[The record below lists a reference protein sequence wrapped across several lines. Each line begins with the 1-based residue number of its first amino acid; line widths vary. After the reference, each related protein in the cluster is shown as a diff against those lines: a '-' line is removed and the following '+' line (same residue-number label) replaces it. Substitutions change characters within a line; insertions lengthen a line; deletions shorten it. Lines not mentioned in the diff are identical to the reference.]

1 MLLEIYLPGLVLLCA
16 PSMPEL
22 LKAILISYGGL
33 GGLAFVTDSAIQ
45 RLLAKH
51 KGAVSEQDKS
61 ATHHQQG
68 YQIGT
73 KHPAKW
79 LSSLKQT
86 HGEVVFVLLTMANI
100 RSEGKLCS
108 DIHTLERERVTI
120 DQGKAKKKLLS
131 CI

>member
-1 MLLEIYLPGLVLLCA
+1 
-16 PSMPEL
+16 MPEL
-22 LKAILISYGGL
+22 LKAILISHGGL
-33 GGLAFVTDSAIQ
+33 GGLAFATHSAIQ

-51 KGAVSEQDKS
+51 KAAVSEQDES

-68 YQIGT
+68 YQTGT

-79 LSSLKQT
+79 LSSLKKT

-108 DIHTLERERVTI
+108 DIHTLEREQVTI
-120 DQGKAKKKLLS
+120 DQGKAKKLLS

>member
-22 LKAILISYGGL
+22 LKAILISHGGL
-33 GGLAFVTDSAIQ
+33 GGLAFVTHSAIQ
-45 RLLAKH
+45 RLLTKH
-51 KGAVSEQDKS
+51 KAAVSEQDES

-79 LSSLKQT
+79 LSSLKKNPWR
-86 HGEVVFVLLTMANI
+86 GFFVL
-100 RSEGKLCS
+100 
-108 DIHTLERERVTI
+108 
-120 DQGKAKKKLLS
+120 
-131 CI
+131 